1 MYPSLCSIQF
11 EWNSVMGLR
20 QSNSW
25 RIHGKLA
32 ASHRELLRRTFHMKK
47 WDTMP
52 AEELYRAQI
61 QIPHLYSSNLF
72 FYRSINYVVLSSYPR
87 PSLILFFFALLSH
100 VAFLFLATALSIQPA
115 REPCSLGRRLIRI
128 GQRTCSHMPYETR
141 NSFRDSFN
149 KRRYR
154 ETRCNHVIYL
164 PFSLDCKTQ

>member
-1 MYPSLCSIQF
+1 
-11 EWNSVMGLR
+11 
-20 QSNSW
+20 
-25 RIHGKLA
+25 
-32 ASHRELLRRTFHMKK
+32 
-47 WDTMP
+47 MP

-164 PFSLDCKTQ
+164 PFSLDCKTQQHTSPSIFSGSKDLLENIIHCSIASTLNNDNIFFPL